1 MEPIIIR
8 RTTGFTPSELF
19 AVAADIEAY
28 PEFLPNCV
36 ATRVTARDGNMQ
48 LVDNVFRWGPLPISF
63 RTHATF
69 DPPHSIDIR
78 SVDSLL
84 IGLALRWRFDAC
96 DGGTDVT
103 FEMDLK
109 LPVPGLDGL
118 LANTAR
124 AQAQETEQAF
134 LRRVSQRQS
143 ST

>member
-1 MEPIIIR
+1 MKPVIIH
-8 RTTGFTPSELF
+8 RTTAFTPTELF

-36 ATRVTARDGNMQ
+36 ATRITARDGDAL

-63 RTHATF
+63 RTRASL
-69 DPPHSIDIR
+69 DPPHAIAIR
-78 SVDSLL
+78 SVASLL
-84 IGLALRWRFDAC
+84 IDLALTWRFDAC

-124 AQAQETEQAF
+124 TQAEETEQAF
-134 LRRVSQRQS
+134 LRRVKQRYS
-143 ST
+143 RP